1 MIIWGGLCALF
12 KKLRYL
18 FLSFLLVNFLG
29 SCIPLKS
36 VFLGHP
42 DSKDHD
48 RFRKASMD
56 ADSCF
61 NFTESPIHTP
71 LFINDWTSDKPE
83 FKTVQSVCEEHAVR
97 AFILI
102 QNDTIKF
109 EYYADGLGR
118 TSLHSSYSLAKSFVS
133 CLVGIAIDEGFIKN
147 VDQKVVDFLPEIPI
161 NEKSK
166 LLTIRHLL
174 NHTSGMKFSLI
185 QDGRLYYGNDL
196 KSELGKIQFESSPGE
211 KQEYLNMNSQLLGII
226 INRSCK
232 ESVSAFA
239 HKRLWAPINMCY
251 NGFWSVDHSS
261 TEKSFC
267 CLSAT
272 ALDYAKFGRL
282 YLNKGKWN
290 GKHIFSE
297 RWYNQ
302 SICRDT
308 TEGSS
313 YNFNY
318 SWHIGLSEYED
329 FMAIGLY
336 KQHIYV
342 SPKKNI
348 IMVLLNDRENKVKAE
363 RINWWYIFRQVVD
376 QL

>member
-1 MIIWGGLCALF
+1 MIIWSGLIALINNLKF
-12 KKLRYL
+12 L
-18 FLSFLLVNFLG
+18 FIGFFLFIFLG
-29 SCIPLKS
+29 GCIPLKS

-42 DSKDHD
+42 DSKDHA
-48 RFRKASMD
+48 RFRNATID

-61 NFTESPIHTP
+61 NFIESSIQPS

-83 FKTVQSVCEEHAVR
+83 FKTVESICEEHAVR
-97 AFILI
+97 AFTII

-109 EYYADGLGR
+109 EYYADGLDR
-118 TSLHSSYSLAKSFVS
+118 KTLHSSYSLAKSFVS
-133 CLVGIAIDEGFIKN
+133 CLVGIAIDEGLIKN
-147 VDQKVVDFLPEIPI
+147 VDQKVVDFLPEIPL

-174 NHTSGMKFSLI
+174 NHTSGIKFSMF

-196 KSELGKIQFESSPGE
+196 LSELGKIEFESFPGE
-211 KQEYLNMNSQLLGII
+211 KQEYLNVNSQLLGII
-226 INRSCK
+226 IDRSCK
-232 ESVSAFA
+232 MPVSEFA
-239 HKRLWAPINMCY
+239 QNKLWDPINMCD
-251 NGFWSVDHSS
+251 NGFWSVDHSNI
-261 TEKSFC
+261 EKSFC

-282 YLNKGKWN
+282 YLNKGNWN
-290 GKHIFSE
+290 GKHIFS
-297 RWYNQ
+297 RNWYNQ

-313 YNFNY
+313 YSYNY
-318 SWHIGLSEYED
+318 SWHIGLKEYD
-329 FMAIGLY
+329 DYMAIGLY
-336 KQHIYV
+336 KQHIYI
-342 SPKKNI
+342 SSKKNI
-348 IMVLLNDRENKVKAE
+348 VIVLLNERENKVKAE